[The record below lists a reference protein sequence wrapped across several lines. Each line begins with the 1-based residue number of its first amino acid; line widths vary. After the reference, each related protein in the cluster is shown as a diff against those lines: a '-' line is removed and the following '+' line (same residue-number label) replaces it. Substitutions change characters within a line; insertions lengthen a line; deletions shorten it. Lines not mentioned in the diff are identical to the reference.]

1 MKNTYRKLTKYFKK
15 PDTCY
20 TSSEWYLKYI
30 VSDFTI
36 QYLIFHDKNAK
47 GEKLDKD
54 LQFTDWNCWDYFNES
69 IKNHL
74 YENEEDMEEYINT
87 LFFYSREHFRKLVK
101 IIRYMLIERNV
112 FYLCCNKF
120 DNIFHTTLIL

>member
-54 LQFTDWNCWDYFNES
+54 LQFPDWNCLDYFYES
-69 IKNHL
+69 IKIIFMKTKRTWKNIL
-74 YENEEDMEEYINT
+74 MPYSFIVENI
-87 LFFYSREHFRKLVK
+87 
-101 IIRYMLIERNV
+101 
-112 FYLCCNKF
+112 
-120 DNIFHTTLIL
+120 